1 MKNLLPAL
9 ATLALLAAPTH
20 ALSAPETPPPQ
31 AAAVDTAL
39 PAPPK
44 VTRWEDT
51 GMKPAE
57 AREWQDYKFA
67 PQEAM
72 NWQQAGFVPLVARSW
87 SDKGFDA
94 DEARIWRDSA
104 RSSRTMMADLDH
116 SDPAAWKRE
125 GFSPQDRL
133 AWWDAGFVFD
143 DAVLLARA
151 GMTPVQAAWHG
162 QEKLKELR
170 GDQPGA
176 SKPQNG
182 PGASPAAPTALS
194 AAGAWAILGPFL
206 KFGLLAVLAIMA
218 GGLAFFFYRRAQ
230 TNHKLAKLKPDAP
243 DSEAPPEKP
252 RSQHLEKRKPA
263 REVRLIKGSKPRC
276 VHCKSENVRPSQMHP
291 HRFAGIN
298 FTDYF
303 RCRACG
309 RHFAIVSY
317 TPIVLTGGGLA
328 LALILVLA
336 SFIYL
341 FSVG

>member
-9 ATLALLAAPTH
+9 ATLAILTAPTH

-51 GMKPAE
+51 GLKPAE
-57 AREWQDYKFA
+57 AREWQEYKFT

-94 DEARIWRDSA
+94 DEARLWRDSA

-125 GFSPQDRL
+125 GFSPLDRL

-143 DAVLLARA
+143 DAVLLTRA
-151 GMTPVQAAWHG
+151 GMTPAQAAWHG

-170 GDQPGA
+170 GEQPGA
-176 SKPQNG
+176 SKQQNDAG
-182 PGASPAAPTALS
+182 TTRDAPPALS
-194 AAGAWAILGPFL
+194 VAGAWAIFEPFL
-206 KFGLLAVLAIMA
+206 KFGLLAVLAIMV

-230 TNHKLAKLKPDAP
+230 TNRKLAKLKPDAP
-243 DSEAPPEKP
+243 DSEAPPVK
-252 RSQHLEKRKPA
+252 RQSHHLQKRKPA
-263 REVRLIKGSKPRC
+263 REVRLFKGSKPRC

-291 HRFAGIN
+291 HKFAGIN